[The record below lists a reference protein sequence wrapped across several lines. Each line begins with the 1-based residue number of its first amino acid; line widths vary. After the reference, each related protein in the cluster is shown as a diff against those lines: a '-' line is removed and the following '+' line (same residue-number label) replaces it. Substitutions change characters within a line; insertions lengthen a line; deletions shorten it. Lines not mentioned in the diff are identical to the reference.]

1 MGEGGKHRNL
11 GSKEKSNLHSQTQAC
26 KNIKHKGSQ
35 TTFWEKSAFGRKMLW
50 QADFSSK
57 SKHALGLRSTTL
69 RTALA
74 WASAIPLVAVPL
86 LWLPNIEEIQ
96 ISPLCGTL
104 TAAGD
109 QPICYRENYRFAQ
122 RIPGRTTLQ
131 RACESLLVFPLVL
144 PPALKNSWKGARS
157 GWLHSE
163 PHHCAAIGFWGI
175 LCQKPCPWN
184 LETCIAFYA

>member
-1 MGEGGKHRNL
+1 
-11 GSKEKSNLHSQTQAC
+11 
-26 KNIKHKGSQ
+26 
-35 TTFWEKSAFGRKMLW
+35 MLW

-69 RTALA
+69 PTALA

-144 PPALKNSWKGARS
+144 PPALKNSWKGSKVRMAAFRTSPLCCHWFLKHPLSKALSLESGDLYCFLCIVRS
-157 GWLHSE
+157 PS
-163 PHHCAAIGFWGI
+163 I
-175 LCQKPCPWN
+175 
-184 LETCIAFYA
+184 